1 MWLPEAAA
9 DADYGGAMSALRRP
23 RGPLPSRVY
32 WARRITALGVALTL
46 VTGLALVL
54 RVVSDG
60 EDDPAVTPSAGSQA
74 DLAAAPEAPAT
85 VTTTV
90 TALPSGAAEDEVSS
104 VEPEGTCENPDVVV
118 SPIVYRAE
126 AGRRSALVLELRTRE
141 TPACY
146 WQASAGS
153 LALKITRPPLR
164 EDRLPTEI
172 WDTRRCPK
180 AVPTRNLIVRRDQ
193 SVRIAVRW
201 SGRRADAEC
210 SAAARWAYPGWYR
223 LEVAALG
230 GEPRELLFELRP
242 PADLVV
248 TRSPEPD
255 PRPDGP
261 GDAGQDAGDDAPDD
275 PVESQDAAGEQQPTD
290 EPLGEGSPSGAVEPN
305 G

>member
-1 MWLPEAAA
+1 
-9 DADYGGAMSALRRP
+9 MSALRRP

-32 WARRITALGVALTL
+32 WLRRITALGVALTL

-54 RVVSDG
+54 RMVSDG
-60 EDDPAVTPSAGSQA
+60 EDGTAVTPSAGSQA

-90 TALPSGAAEDEVSS
+90 TAQPSGGPDDEVPS

-141 TPACY
+141 AAACY
-146 WQASAGS
+146 WQASADT

-180 AVPTRNLIVRRDQ
+180 AVPTRNLIVRRDE
-193 SVRIAVRW
+193 SVKIAVRW

-242 PADLVV
+242 PSDLVV
-248 TRSPEPD
+248 TRTPEPE
-255 PRPDGP
+255 PQP
-261 GDAGQDAGDDAPDD
+261 GEPGEPGTARQDAADD
-275 PVESQDAAGEQQPTD
+275 PVESQDAPAEQQPTD